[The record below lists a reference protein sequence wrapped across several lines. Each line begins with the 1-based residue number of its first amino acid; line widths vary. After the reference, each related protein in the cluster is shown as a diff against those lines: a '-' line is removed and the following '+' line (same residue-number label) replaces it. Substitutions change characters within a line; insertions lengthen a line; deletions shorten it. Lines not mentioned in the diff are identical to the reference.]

1 MLIDKAVYQNGK
13 LILHTEDNEA
23 KRFAFNFKAGKYQI
37 SKVIAKRSLDS
48 NAYAWELIGKIADV
62 IGTSKDE
69 VYLTMLKRYGQ
80 TGVVKMPDN
89 HLENFCR
96 AYKYCEPHEKLPH
109 EEHATYMRFWVGSSH
124 YNQQEMNS
132 FINGIIDECKDLGI
146 ETMTPEE
153 LSVLNEWQDKRKFG
167 YRKEKEE

>member
-1 MLIDKAVYQNGK
+1 M
-13 LILHTEDNEA
+13 
-23 KRFAFNFKAGKYQI
+23 
-37 SKVIAKRSLDS
+37 
-48 NAYAWELIGKIADV
+48 IGKIADV
-62 IGTSKDE
+62 IGASKDE

-80 TGVVKMPDN
+80 TGVAKIKDKD
-89 HLENFCR
+89 LENFCR
-96 AYKYCEPHEKLPH
+96 TYKYCAPHEKLQRDKD
-109 EEHATYMRFWVGSSH
+109 ASYMRFWVGSSH

-153 LSVLNEWQDKRKFG
+153 LSVLNELQDKRKFG